1 MPKQYRYGLSRKM
14 VCEDKVCVVSCDL
27 PFVGCCLVIVRFP
40 DCQSRSGNLTRCCRV
55 LDILK
60 TIVLES
66 RYTQENARS
75 NIEGCGIPNEKKE
88 WVSESAG
95 DAARSHNLALHIY
108 SPTDSLALQ
117 VQLSIIFDEG
127 NI

>member
-1 MPKQYRYGLSRKM
+1 M

-60 TIVLES
+60 IIVLES
-66 RYTQENARS
+66 RYTQENACS

-127 NI
+127 IIQYLNICSAYSI

>member
-1 MPKQYRYGLSRKM
+1 MKTNF
-14 VCEDKVCVVSCDL
+14 VCVFSCDL
-27 PFVGCCLVIVRFP
+27 PFLG
-40 DCQSRSGNLTRCCRV
+40 SCRV
-55 LDILK
+55 LDMLK

-117 VQLSIIFDEG
+117 VQLSITFDEG
-127 NI
+127 IIYNI